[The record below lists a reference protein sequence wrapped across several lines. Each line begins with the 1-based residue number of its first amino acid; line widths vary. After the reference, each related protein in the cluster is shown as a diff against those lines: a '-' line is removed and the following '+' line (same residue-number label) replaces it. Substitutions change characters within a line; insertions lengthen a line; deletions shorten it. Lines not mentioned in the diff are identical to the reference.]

1 MSDPARAADAP
12 DTVKRRRH
20 AYFLLAAIVV
30 FWGVNWPV
38 MKVGL
43 ADIPPF
49 WFAGFRLALGAA
61 SLFLL
66 LAVTGR
72 LALPRRADLPVIAS
86 VGLVQMGFCLA
97 TINFGLLYV
106 PAGRSAV
113 LAYTTPLWVA
123 PAAALVLGERLTWR
137 RLAGVGLG
145 IGGLMLLF
153 EPASFDWSSR
163 TALFGNGLLLASA
176 AGWALAI
183 IHVRAHRW
191 HGTPLALVPWQLL
204 AGAIPLLAIA
214 WFYHGWASIHWNART
229 AIILAYNGPVTS
241 GFCYW
246 AVVEV
251 TRRLPALSASLAFL
265 AVPCVGLASAS
276 LALDETIH
284 PMLLAG
290 FALILGGLVLVE
302 TGRTRR
308 AA

>member
-1 MSDPARAADAP
+1 MSEPNQAAGAQDE
-12 DTVKRRRH
+12 DKRRRQ
-20 AYFLLAAIVV
+20 AYLLLVALVL

-38 MKVGL
+38 MKV
-43 ADIPPF
+43 AVTDIPPL
-49 WFAGFRLALGAA
+49 WFAAFRLTLGAA

-72 LALPRRADLPVIAS
+72 LALPRRADLAVIAS
-86 VGLVQMGFCLA
+86 VGLVQMAFCLA
-97 TINFGLLYV
+97 VINIALLYV

-123 PAAALVLGERLTWR
+123 PAAAIVLGERLTWR
-137 RLAGVGLG
+137 RIAGVGLG
-145 IGGLMLLF
+145 LAGLMLLF

-204 AGAIPLLAIA
+204 AGAVPLLVIA
-214 WFYHGWASIHWNART
+214 WCYHGWSSIHWTGRT

-251 TRRLPALSASLAFL
+251 VRRLPALSASLAFL

-276 LALDETIH
+276 LALGEAVH
-284 PMLLAG
+284 PALLGG

-302 TGRTRR
+302 TGRARR
-308 AA
+308 PA

>member
-1 MSDPARAADAP
+1 MSETATTDAATEARA
-12 DTVKRRRH
+12 RRRN
-20 AYFLLAAIVV
+20 AYLLLAAIVV

-38 MKVGL
+38 MKVAL
-43 ADIPPF
+43 VDIPPF
-49 WFAGFRLALGAA
+49 WFAALRLTLGSA
-61 SLFLL
+61 SLFVF

-72 LALPRRADLPVIAS
+72 LTIPRRADLPVIAS
-86 VGLVQMGFCLA
+86 VGLVQMAFCLA
-97 TINFGLLYV
+97 TINFALMFV

-123 PAAALVLGERLTWR
+123 PAAALVLGEKLTR
-137 RLAGVGLG
+137 RRIAGVALG
-145 IGGLMLLF
+145 VVGLMLLF
-153 EPASFDWSSR
+153 EPASFDWTNSK
-163 TALFGNGLLLASA
+163 ALLGNGLLLASA

-204 AGAIPLLAIA
+204 TGAIPLLVLA
-214 WFYHGWASIHWNART
+214 WLYHGWSSIHWTSRT
-229 AIILAYNGPVTS
+229 ALVLAYNGPITS

-276 LALDETIH
+276 LALGESIH
-284 PMLLAG
+284 AALLGG
-290 FALILGGLVLVE
+290 FLLILGGLVLVE
-302 TGRTRR
+302 TGRVRQ
-308 AA
+308 AS